1 MDIVLRIRIF
11 YYASLRVNV
20 HVFLN
25 MIIFMGKMFI
35 FKAKTISNV
44 CIKNVRIEFIITIC
58 YYSNNKKMECL
69 LELDI

>member
-11 YYASLRVNV
+11 YYVSLRVNV
-20 HVFLN
+20 HVFFN
-25 MIIFMGKMFI
+25 MIIFMGKLFI

-44 CIKNVRIEFIITIC
+44 CIKTLRIEFIITIC
-58 YYSNNKKMECL
+58 YHRNNNKMECL